1 MINWIWT
8 CWVWAALSLP
18 GGNVQWAAANSD
30 AESGKKSGL
39 ENWGKGTPIWCP
51 TRQPTQSLYLTI
63 SAFLISFLSFL
74 LLLCP
79 LLQTITPP
87 PIQSSVQI
95 IFDTSALLRTRIQS
109 ITDWLQPISWKSP
122 TISYAGASSSQSK
135 PPFTLTNTVSS
146 LVSQRKLLL
155 SPYPIHSPHTRS
167 WEYYISK
174 TATVPDSKGLQM
186 TEGRSPIKH
195 L

>member
-1 MINWIWT
+1 MSNST
-8 CWVWAALSLP
+8 
-18 GGNVQWAAANSD
+18 ANSV
-30 AESGKKSGL
+30 SVINHLS
-39 ENWGKGTPIWCP
+39 
-51 TRQPTQSLYLTI
+51 
-63 SAFLISFLSFL
+63 FFISFLSFL
-74 LLLCP
+74 LSLCP

-87 PIQSSVQI
+87 PMQSSVQI
-95 IFDTSALLRTRIQS
+95 IFDTSALLRTHIQS

-122 TISYAGASSSQSK
+122 TDNLLCWPLCLLAGASSSQSK

-186 TEGRSPIKH
+186 TEGRAPINH